1 MVYEFMGNYK
11 LVCFLFRH
19 LIEMQLKRVV
29 ITGLGAVTPVGNTA
43 PETWKALVNGVNG
56 IAPITSFDTTTF
68 KTHFA
73 GEVKNFDPEVIF
85 DRKEARK
92 MDRYSQFSLCVA
104 AEALRDSG
112 LDLEQE
118 DRSRI
123 GVIWGSGM
131 GGLLTMES
139 EIIDFAK
146 GDSVPRFNPFMIP
159 KAIPSIAAG
168 QISIRFGLGGLSYS
182 VSTACSSSSHALGS
196 AFDQIRLGHAE
207 VLLTGG
213 ADADVTYTGIGGFNS
228 LHALSTRN
236 ESPETASRPFSKSRD
251 GFVLGEGAACL
262 ILEEYEHAKARGAKI
277 YAEIIG
283 VGMTSDAYHMTAPDP
298 EGKGAERVMRQALK
312 DADIAPELVD
322 YINTHGTSTP
332 LGDVTEVNA
341 IKRVFGDHVYEMNL
355 DSTKSMTGHLIGAT
369 GAVEAL
375 ACIMAL
381 KDGIIPPTIN
391 HDPDDV
397 DEDIDY
403 RINFTFGKAQK
414 RDIKYA
420 LSNTFGFGGH
430 NACLVFRKW
439 EE

>member
-1 MVYEFMGNYK
+1 
-11 LVCFLFRH
+11 
-19 LIEMQLKRVV
+19 MQLKRVV

-56 IAPITSFDTTTF
+56 IAPITSFDTTNF

-73 GEVKNFDPEVIF
+73 GEVKNFDPDVIF

-104 AEALRDSG
+104 DEALRDSG

-236 ESPETASRPFSKSRD
+236 DSPETASRPFSKSRD

-312 DADIAPELVD
+312 DADIEPEQVD

-341 IKRVFGDHVYEMNL
+341 IKRVFGDHVYDMNL

-391 HDPDDV
+391 HDPDDI
-397 DEDIDY
+397 DENIDY

>member
-1 MVYEFMGNYK
+1 
-11 LVCFLFRH
+11 
-19 LIEMQLKRVV
+19 MQLRRVV
-29 ITGLGAVTPVGNTA
+29 ITGLGAVTPLGNSA
-43 PETWKALVNGVNG
+43 PDTWQAMVNGVSG
-56 IAPITSFDTTTF
+56 IAPITSFDATNF
-68 KTHFA
+68 KTRFA
-73 GEVKNFDPEVIF
+73 GEVKGFDPEQFF

-92 MDRYSQFSLCVA
+92 LDRYSQFSVCVA
-104 AEALRDSG
+104 DEALRDSG
-112 LDLEQE
+112 LDLEKE
-118 DRSRI
+118 DRSRV

-131 GGLLTMES
+131 GGLQSTEE

-146 GDSVPRFNPFMIP
+146 GDGVPRFNPFMIP

-168 QISIRFGLGGLSYS
+168 QISIRFGLGGPSFS
-182 VSTACSSSSHALGS
+182 VSTACSSSSHAVAS

-228 LHALSTRN
+228 MHALSTN
-236 ESPETASRPFSKSRD
+236 NDNPSTASRPFSKSRD

-262 ILEEYEHAKARGAKI
+262 VMEEYEHAKARGAKI
-277 YAEIIG
+277 YAEIVG
-283 VGMTSDAYHMTAPDP
+283 EGMTSDAYHMTAPDP
-298 EGKGAERVMRQALK
+298 EGKGAERVMRLALK
-312 DADIAPELVD
+312 DAGLEPSDID

-332 LGDVTEVNA
+332 LGDITELKA
-341 IKRVFGDHVYEMNL
+341 IERVFGEHVYEMNL

-391 HDPDDV
+391 HDPEDI
-397 DEDIDY
+397 DENIDY
-403 RINFTFGKAQK
+403 RINFTFDKAQK
-414 RDIKYA
+414 RDIRYA

-430 NACLVFRKW
+430 NACLIFKKW

>member
-1 MVYEFMGNYK
+1 
-11 LVCFLFRH
+11 
-19 LIEMQLKRVV
+19 MQLRRVV
-29 ITGLGAVTPVGNTA
+29 ITGLGALTPLGNSA
-43 PETWKALVNGVNG
+43 PETWEALIKGVSG
-56 IAPITSFDTTTF
+56 IAPITSFDASLF

-73 GEVKNFDPEVIF
+73 GEVKGFDPESIM

-92 MDRYSQFSLCVA
+92 MDRYSQFSICVA
-104 AEALRDSG
+104 GEALRDSV
-112 LDLEQE
+112 LDLDKE

-131 GGLLTMES
+131 GGLQSTEE

-146 GDSVPRFNPFMIP
+146 GDGVPRFNPFMIP

-168 QISIRFGLGGLSYS
+168 HISIRFGLGGPSFS
-182 VSTACSSSSHALGS
+182 VSTACSSSSHAVAS
-196 AFDQIRLGHAE
+196 AFDQIRLGHAD

-236 ESPETASRPFSKSRD
+236 DSPSTASRPFSKSRD

-262 ILEEYEHAKARGAKI
+262 IMEEYEHAKARGAKI
-277 YAEIIG
+277 YAEMIG
-283 VGMTSDAYHMTAPDP
+283 EGMTSDAYHMTAPDP
-298 EGKGAERVMRQALK
+298 DGKGAERVMRLALQDAHLEPK
-312 DADIAPELVD
+312 DIDF
-322 YINTHGTSTP
+322 INTHGTSTP
-332 LGDVTEVNA
+332 LGDVTEVMA
-341 IKRVFGDHVYEMNL
+341 IQRVFGDHVYEMNL

-391 HDPDDV
+391 HDPE
-397 DEDIDY
+397 DEDEQIDY

-414 RDIKYA
+414 RNIRYA

-430 NACLVFRKW
+430 IACLIFKKW

>member
-1 MVYEFMGNYK
+1 ME
-11 LVCFLFRH
+11 
-19 LIEMQLKRVV
+19 LKRVV
-29 ITGLGAVTPVGNTA
+29 ITGLGALTPVGNSA
-43 PETWKALVNGVNG
+43 PETWQALVNGVNG
-56 IAPITSFDTTTF
+56 IAPITAFDASLF
-68 KTHFA
+68 KTQFA
-73 GEVKNFDPEVIF
+73 GEVKNFNPETVI

-92 MDRYSQFSLCVA
+92 MDRYSQFSVCVA
-104 AEALRDSG
+104 DEALRDSG
-112 LDLEQE
+112 LDLDKE
-118 DRSRI
+118 DRSRV

-131 GGLLTMES
+131 GGLQSTES

-146 GDSVPRFNPFMIP
+146 GDGVPRFNPFMIP

-168 QISIRFGLGGLSYS
+168 QISIRFGLGGPSYS
-182 VSTACSSSSHALGS
+182 VSTACSSSSHAVGS
-196 AFDQIRLGHAE
+196 AFDQIRLGHAD

-262 ILEEYEHAKARGAKI
+262 VMEEYEHAKARGAKI
-277 YAEIIG
+277 YAEIVG

-298 EGKGAERVMRQALK
+298 EGKGAERVMRQALR
-312 DADIAPELVD
+312 DAGLQPDAID
-322 YINTHGTSTP
+322 FINTHGTSTP

-341 IKRVFGDHVYEMNL
+341 IKRVFGQHVYEMNL
-355 DSTKSMTGHLIGAT
+355 DATTSMTGHLIGAT

-391 HDPDDV
+391 HDPEDA
-397 DEDIDY
+397 DENIDY
-403 RINFTFGKAQK
+403 NINFTFDKAQK
-414 RDIKYA
+414 RDITYA

-430 NACLVFRKW
+430 NACLIFKKW

>member
-1 MVYEFMGNYK
+1 
-11 LVCFLFRH
+11 
-19 LIEMQLKRVV
+19 MQLRRVV

-43 PETWKALVNGVNG
+43 SQTWQALKNGVSG
-56 IAPITSFDTTTF
+56 IAPITAFDASRF
-68 KTHFA
+68 KTQFA
-73 GEVKNFDPEVIF
+73 GEVKGFDPESVI
-85 DRKEARK
+85 DHKEARK
-92 MDRYSQFSLCVA
+92 MDRYSQFSICVA
-104 AEALRDSG
+104 DEALRDSG
-112 LDLEQE
+112 LDLEKE
-118 DRSRI
+118 DRSRV

-131 GGLLTMES
+131 GGLQTMES

-146 GDSVPRFNPFMIP
+146 GDSTPRFNPFMIP

-168 QISIRFGLGGLSYS
+168 QISIRFGLGGPSFS
-182 VSTACSSSSHALGS
+182 VSTACSSSSHAVGS
-196 AFDQIRLGHAE
+196 AFDQIRLGHAD

-213 ADADVTYTGIGGFNS
+213 ADADITYTGIGGFNS

-236 ESPETASRPFSKSRD
+236 DSPETASRPFSKSRD

-262 ILEEYEHAKARGAKI
+262 IMEEYEHAKARGAKI

-283 VGMTSDAYHMTAPDP
+283 EGMTSDAYHMTAPDP
-298 EGKGAERVMRQALK
+298 EGKGAERVMRLALK
-312 DADIAPELVD
+312 DAGLQPEDID

-332 LGDVTEVNA
+332 LGDVTEVKA
-341 IKRVFGDHVYEMNL
+341 IQRVFGEHVYDMNL

-391 HDPDDV
+391 HDPEDI
-397 DEDIDY
+397 DENIDY
-403 RINFTFGKAQK
+403 RINFTFDKAQK
-414 RDIKYA
+414 RDIRFA

-430 NACLVFRKW
+430 NACLIFKKW

>member
-1 MVYEFMGNYK
+1 
-11 LVCFLFRH
+11 
-19 LIEMQLKRVV
+19 MQLKRVV
-29 ITGLGAVTPVGNTA
+29 ITGLGALTPVGNSA
-43 PETWKALVNGVNG
+43 SETWESLVKGVNG
-56 IAPITSFDTTTF
+56 IAPITSFDTTHF

-73 GEVKNFDPEVIF
+73 GEVKGFDPTTVL

-92 MDRYSQFSLCVA
+92 MDRYSQFSVCVA
-104 AEALRDSG
+104 KEALQNSG
-112 LDLEQE
+112 LDLEKE
-118 DRSRI
+118 DRSRV

-131 GGLLTMES
+131 GGLQSTE
-139 EIIDFAK
+139 EDIIDFAK
-146 GDSVPRFNPFMIP
+146 GDGIPRFNPFMIP

-168 QISIRFGLGGLSYS
+168 LISIRFGLGGPSFS

-196 AFDQIRLGHAE
+196 AFDQIRLGHAD

-228 LHALSTRN
+228 MHALSTRN
-236 ESPETASRPFSKSRD
+236 DSPTTASRPFSKSRD

-262 ILEEYEHAKARGAKI
+262 VMEEYEHAKARGAKI
-277 YAEIIG
+277 YAEVIG

-298 EGKGAERVMRQALK
+298 EGNGAERVMRLAIA
-312 DADIAPELVD
+312 DAGLQPTDID

-332 LGDVTEVNA
+332 QGDIAELKA
-341 IKRVFGDHVYEMNL
+341 IQRVFGEHVYEMNL

-375 ACIMAL
+375 ACVMAL

-391 HDPDDV
+391 HDPDDE
-397 DEDIDY
+397 DENIDY
-403 RINFTFGKAQK
+403 KINFTFDKAQK

-430 NACLVFRKW
+430 NACLVFKKW
-439 EE
+439 EN

>member
-1 MVYEFMGNYK
+1 
-11 LVCFLFRH
+11 
-19 LIEMQLKRVV
+19 MQLKRVV

-56 IAPITSFDTTTF
+56 IAPITSFDTTNF

-104 AEALRDSG
+104 DEALRDSG

-312 DADIAPELVD
+312 DADIEPEQVD

-391 HDPDDV
+391 HDPDDI
-397 DEDIDY
+397 DENIDY
-403 RINFTFGKAQK
+403 RINFTFDKAQK
-414 RDIKYA
+414 RNIKYA